1 MRNDHKREQPRKEQ
15 QRHQS
20 SKVSFSKNPKSE
32 SNSRSRVKDENDTK
46 EIKGKDIDLMNY
58 TDI

>member
-15 QRHQS
+15 QRHQTNN
-20 SKVSFSKNPKSE
+20 VSFSKNRRSE
-32 SNSRSRVKDENDTK
+32 SEKQSRQRNENETK